1 MTRLLAIIS
10 RYLAKF
16 MKHNKSDTTFLY
28 EIVITFSVTYL
39 SEATNVINFN
49 LFNLMTESL
58 D

>member
-1 MTRLLAIIS
+1 MTKLLAIIS

-49 LFNLMTESL
+49 LFNLMTES
-58 D
+58 